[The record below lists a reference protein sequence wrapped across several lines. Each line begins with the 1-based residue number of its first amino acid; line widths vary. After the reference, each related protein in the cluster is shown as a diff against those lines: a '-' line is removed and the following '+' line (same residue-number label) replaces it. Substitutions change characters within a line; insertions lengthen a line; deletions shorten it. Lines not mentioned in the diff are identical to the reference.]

1 MQDGLSWHLPT
12 SAPHIILLLLSQRT
26 LCPDIMELV
35 RILFFFG
42 LVLVSPEDYFIRHVS
57 GRGVGRSGGRSSSS
71 SSGRSSSASSSVGR
85 SSSSYSGRSSYSS
98 SGSSSYGSS
107 SRYSS
112 SYGSGSS
119 YRSGYGSSSYG
130 SGSQQAS
137 LLYPS
142 AVASSGGRAYG
153 GWYKRGPEQYGMQHQ
168 GYESAGYQISNS
180 GSNSVRHSFRS
191 LKRYFHTRAR

>member
-26 LCPDIMELV
+26 LCPDIMELA
-35 RILFFFG
+35 RILFFLG
-42 LVLVSPEDYFIRHVS
+42 LVLVSPEEYFIRHVS

-71 SSGRSSSASSSVGR
+71 SGRSSSASSSVGG

-119 YRSGYGSSSYG
+119 YR
-130 SGSQQAS
+130 QC
-137 LLYPS
+137 P
-142 AVASSGGRAYG
+142 
-153 GWYKRGPEQYGMQHQ
+153 
-168 GYESAGYQISNS
+168 AGT
-180 GSNSVRHSFRS
+180 RTRPAT
-191 LKRYFHTRAR
+191 RYFFRYPTRPDSVLEIIG

>member
-12 SAPHIILLLLSQRT
+12 SAPHIILLLSQRT

-42 LVLVSPEDYFIRHVS
+42 LVLVSPEEYFIRHVS
-57 GRGVGRSGGRSSSS
+57 GRGVGRSGGRSSS

-119 YRSGYGSSSYG
+119 YRSGYGSSSYR

-180 GSNSVRHSFRS
+180 GSNSVRHCFRS
-191 LKRYFHTRAR
+191 LK